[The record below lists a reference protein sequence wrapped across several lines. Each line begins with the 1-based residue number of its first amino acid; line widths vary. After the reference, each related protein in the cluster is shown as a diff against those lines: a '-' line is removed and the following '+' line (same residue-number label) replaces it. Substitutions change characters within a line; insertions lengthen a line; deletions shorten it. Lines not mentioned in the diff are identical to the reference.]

1 MWRYIPGLEGNKHT
15 AENAREVTGHY
26 NEVLKCSYEMKNRCW
41 YRMNNEDQTKK
52 ANHDPSYVG
61 SHQIT
66 ESYILATALLTNS
79 KISGELVQ
87 SL

>member
-1 MWRYIPGLEGNKHT
+1 
-15 AENAREVTGHY
+15 
-26 NEVLKCSYEMKNRCW
+26 MKNSCW

>member
-1 MWRYIPGLEGNKHT
+1 
-15 AENAREVTGHY
+15 
-26 NEVLKCSYEMKNRCW
+26 MKNSCW
-41 YRMNNEDQTKK
+41 YRMNNEDKTKK

-87 SL
+87 SLWQVTSRISLTLWKGHLDQVFLFM